1 MIHPTRD
8 DWHLSRMVKP
18 KVSFPRCC
26 TTTLVWTGM
35 WIVEC
40 WSVVDWSTTAVV
52 VPTSDLL
59 VRASTSIPKM
69 QIFVGRPNDPVPKT

>member
-1 MIHPTRD
+1 MDYPTRD
-8 DWHLSRMVKP
+8 DLASLADGQTKG
-18 KVSFPRCC
+18 SFPQCS
-26 TTTLVWTGM
+26 TTLVWTGM

-69 QIFVGRPNDPVPKT
+69 QIFVGGPNDPVPKT